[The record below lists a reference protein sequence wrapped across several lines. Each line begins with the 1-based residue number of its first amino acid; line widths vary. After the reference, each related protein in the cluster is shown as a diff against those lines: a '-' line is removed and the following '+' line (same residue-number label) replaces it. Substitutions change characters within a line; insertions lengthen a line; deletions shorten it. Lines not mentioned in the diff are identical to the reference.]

1 MGKNAD
7 PGRQLTQLESMP
19 RENPHSGL
27 HKIRRW
33 QRDQSVASVQSTQR
47 EIQMLAERIDAL
59 SESITQWSQ
68 ARRKLQ
74 AGVVK
79 LEQWR
84 ENELYRNGLLDQKRT
99 LLEQLA
105 VVQVQLE
112 QKRAVLL
119 EHELELKQ
127 VEKLIEH
134 AESALDAH
142 RLAAEQASLDEWSGV
157 QASIS
162 RTTRP

>member
-1 MGKNAD
+1 MGTLAD
-7 PGRQLTQLESMP
+7 PGRHLKQLESMR

-27 HKIRRW
+27 LKIRRW
-33 QRDQSVASVQSTQR
+33 QRDQSIASVQSTQR
-47 EIQMLAERIDAL
+47 EIQLLAERIEAL
-59 SESITQWSQ
+59 SESIAQWSQ
-68 ARRKLQ
+68 ARKELQ
-74 AGVVK
+74 AGLVK

-84 ENELYRNGLLDQKRT
+84 ENELYRTGLLDQKRT
-99 LLEQLA
+99 LVEHLAMLEA
-105 VVQVQLE
+105 QLE
-112 QKRAVLL
+112 QQRAVLL

-134 AESALDAH
+134 AESAFNTQ

-162 RTTRP
+162 RTTLP

>member
-1 MGKNAD
+1 
-7 PGRQLTQLESMP
+7 
-19 RENPHSGL
+19 
-27 HKIRRW
+27 
-33 QRDQSVASVQSTQR
+33 
-47 EIQMLAERIDAL
+47 MLAERIDAL

-99 LLEQLA
+99 LVEQLSVA
-105 VVQVQLE
+105 QEQLE

-127 VEKLIEH
+127 VERLIEH
-134 AESALDAH
+134 TESALDAD

>member
-1 MGKNAD
+1 MKTHIPVCTRSAD
-7 PGRQLTQLESMP
+7 GRGINPSHRSRAH
-19 RENPHSGL
+19 REKYKCL
-27 HKIRRW
+27 
-33 QRDQSVASVQSTQR
+33 
-47 EIQMLAERIDAL
+47 L

-99 LLEQLA
+99 LVEQLS
-105 VVQVQLE
+105 VVQEQLE

>member
-1 MGKNAD
+1 MGKTAD
-7 PGRQLTQLESMP
+7 PRRQLTQLESMP

-27 HKIRRW
+27 LKIRRW

-99 LLEQLA
+99 LVEQLA
-105 VVQVQLE
+105 VVQVKLE
-112 QKRAVLL
+112 HQRAVLL

-142 RLAAEQASLDEWSGV
+142 RLATEQASLDEWSGI
-157 QASIS
+157 QARIS